1 MYPVPSQCPVCSHHL
16 IVTDLA
22 CEHCGTAL
30 TGRFSLGRLHRLTPE
45 QLQFVELFI
54 LCEGKINRVEQ
65 ELGMSYPAVRAQL
78 QEVIQALGQ
87 EAAAQT
93 ETSTIPAVPAT
104 PAVQAVPA
112 VPPTPP
118 TPPARPRLPDEQ
130 RREILAKVSAGE
142 ITAKEAAAL
151 LNPNA

>member
-16 IVTDLA
+16 IVTDLS
-22 CEHCGTAL
+22 CERCDTAL
-30 TGRFSLGRLHRLTPE
+30 TGRFSLGRLHRLTPD

-87 EAAAQT
+87 EAQPQT
-93 ETSTIPAVPAT
+93 ETSTIPAVPA
-104 PAVQAVPA
+104 VPA
-112 VPPTPP
+112 VPAIPATPP
-118 TPPARPRLPDEQ
+118 TPPVRPRVPDEQ